1 MRDIPIIVT
10 RAEPGAEET
19 YQRLKT
25 RNLNAIKSPVL
36 ELVLNNSITV
46 PAPETLS
53 GLIFTSANGVRTF
66 SARSQSRGLPAWCVG
81 PATAAA
87 ARRAGFEDIYESAG
101 NALDLAAF
109 IQDRASPSE
118 KAFLHVANSAAKGD
132 LKRALEG
139 AGYRVAFC
147 PLYEMRPAKSLS
159 TDAHEALSK
168 RDMTIVLIH
177 SAKGA
182 EAYARLAKSSE
193 PHSILAVT
201 ISESA
206 SRPLK
211 SMSLSGLFIADV
223 PNEDGLFAA
232 LGTAL
237 ATLSA

>member
-36 ELVLNNSITV
+36 ELALNNSV
-46 PAPETLS
+46 PVTAAETLS

-66 SARSQSRGLPAWCVG
+66 AARSQSRSLPAWCVG

-87 ARRAGFEDIYESAG
+87 ARRVGFEEIHESAG

-109 IQDRASPSE
+109 IQDRAPPSE
-118 KAFLHVANSAAKGD
+118 KTLLHVANSAAKGD
-132 LKRALEG
+132 LKRALEA
-139 AGYRVAFC
+139 AGYNVAFC
-147 PLYEMRPAKSLS
+147 PLYTMHPSETLS
-159 TDAHEALSK
+159 NNSNIALTSSAT
-168 RDMTIVLIH
+168 TIVLIH

-182 EAYARLAKSSE
+182 EAFSRLAGLPE
-193 PHSILAVT
+193 YRSIVAVT
-201 ISESA
+201 ISEPA
-206 SRPLK
+206 ARALAPL
-211 SMSLSGLFIADV
+211 SLADVFIADE

-232 LGTAL
+232 LETAL